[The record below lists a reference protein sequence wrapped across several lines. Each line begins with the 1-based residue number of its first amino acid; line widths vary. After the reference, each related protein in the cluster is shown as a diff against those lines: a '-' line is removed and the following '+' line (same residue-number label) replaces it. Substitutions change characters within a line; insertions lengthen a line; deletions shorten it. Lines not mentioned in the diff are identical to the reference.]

1 MYLKFAMPHPPLDI
15 GRVCASNRSMMIA
28 ILMTAMICFPV
39 GIILFVLFFMMRK
52 KSKAAFLFL
61 IFAILALL
69 PAVFWGYL
77 LLSFRLTD
85 L

>member
-1 MYLKFAMPHPPLDI
+1 
-15 GRVCASNRSMMIA
+15 MMIA
-28 ILMTAMICFPV
+28 VLITAIICFPV
-39 GIILFVLFFMMRK
+39 SIILFILFFVMRK

-69 PAVFWGYL
+69 PIGFWIFL
-77 LLSFRLTD
+77 MLTFRLTD